1 MPSFEFRPEYPIKLP
16 PGQAHTVTIKDQIFK
31 PENLKVTQGD
41 SVEFCLLADS
51 VSEND
56 FSLYYE
62 KSRSHV
68 ISFDEVGFESPL
80 VRISNRGTADK
91 TKTTFVIHFYQEGT
105 FRFICRI
112 YTWMK
117 GSIQVVPREDLTDEF
132 ESPPA
137 VSRLQPQQ

>member
-1 MPSFEFRPEYPIKLP
+1 MIKKTLEAKLYTPQIQAPVLSGSVKPNRVTRVTELPCAVPSFEFRPEYPIKIAS
-16 PGQAHTVTIKDQIFK
+16 GQAHTVTIKDQIFK

-68 ISFDEVGFESPL
+68 ISFEEVGFESPL

-91 TKTTFVIHFYQEGT
+91 TKTTFVIHFY
-105 FRFICRI
+105 
-112 YTWMK
+112 
-117 GSIQVVPREDLTDEF
+117 
-132 ESPPA
+132 
-137 VSRLQPQQ
+137 